1 MRIAVVADI
10 HGNMRAPR
18 AVTDDLKQVASDAEE
33 PAN

>member
-1 MRIAVVADI
+1 MGIAAVAGF
-10 HGNMRAPR
+10 HRNVRAPH